1 MFSHLTKF
9 RKNRDYEDLDG
20 QDRVEMDIT
29 DPEMRQYVG
38 MDDDGSTAHTVTD
51 ESPKPEPGDGN
62 ILTLY
67 IWETFK
73 QVLLQTVKTQMKCS
87 IMLHFI
93 RVYTVFKGKKDLLT
107 KEYNIIFKL

>member
-51 ESPKPEPGDGN
+51 EAPKPEPGDG
-62 ILTLY
+62 
-67 IWETFK
+67 
-73 QVLLQTVKTQMKCS
+73 
-87 IMLHFI
+87 
-93 RVYTVFKGKKDLLT
+93 
-107 KEYNIIFKL
+107 IIFRRMAENGFAPPP